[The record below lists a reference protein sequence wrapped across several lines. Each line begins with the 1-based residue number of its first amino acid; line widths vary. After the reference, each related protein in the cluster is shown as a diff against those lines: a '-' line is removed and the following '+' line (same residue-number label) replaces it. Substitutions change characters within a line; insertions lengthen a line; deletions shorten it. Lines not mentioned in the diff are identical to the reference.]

1 MCGTC
6 NCLSRESRRQGSSR
20 AVCFLCLA
28 ETVPRNLNVTKATAA
43 FLLDIA
49 RSVFTSLPTGACAL
63 AAPTGGAPWSA
74 SGHGRIIN
82 GTDASIADF
91 PWMASLQLA
100 GDHWCG
106 ASVIGDSWALTAAHC
121 VFRHE
126 VANMSVRAGTST
138 RGSGGVV
145 LSVSQAII
153 HDDFSIIS
161 AEYDI
166 AVVQVAEPFPLG
178 PTVQPVVLPGEGY
191 DPPVGLPVTATGWGA
206 TQDGGAAEE
215 LQSADLEVLDR
226 SECEA
231 RLGQVH
237 HVTASMLCAGH
248 PSRAVC
254 HGDSGSALVHA
265 GTQLGV
271 VSWGNSS
278 CLGPVAVY
286 GNVASARAWI
296 RDTTGV

>member
-1 MCGTC
+1 MVRG
-6 NCLSRESRRQGSSR
+6 
-20 AVCFLCLA
+20 VVVFLCLQ
-28 ETVPRNLNVTKATAA
+28 
-43 FLLDIA
+43 
-49 RSVFTSLPTGACAL
+49 ACAL
-63 AAPTGGAPWSA
+63 AAPTAGAPWSA
-74 SGHGRIIN
+74 SDGGRIIN

-91 PWMASLQLA
+91 PWTVSLQLA
-100 GDHWCG
+100 GVHWCG

-126 VANMSVRAGTST
+126 VAAMSVRAGTST

-145 LSVSQAII
+145 LNVSQAII
-153 HDDFSIIS
+153 HDEFSYIT

-178 PTVQPVVLPGEGY
+178 PTVQPVGLPAEGY
-191 DPPVGLPVTATGWGA
+191 DPPAGLPVTATGWGA
-206 TQDGGAAEE
+206 TQGGGAAVQ
-215 LQSADLEVLDR
+215 LQSADLEVLQR

-237 HVTASMLCAGH
+237 EVTASMLCAGH

-271 VSWGNSS
+271 VSWGDSN

-296 RDTTGV
+296 RGVTGV